1 MRNNSLPKNQI
12 SGEQT
17 MKTNFDEL
25 IPTAILF
32 NLRQI
37 EEMGLIKVD
46 MAKKLIGNGSLEI
59 VKIGN
64 KIHISRTV
72 LLNFIESNT
81 IEAAS

>member
-1 MRNNSLPKNQI
+1 
-12 SGEQT
+12 
-17 MKTNFDEL
+17 MKTNFNEL
-25 IPTAILF
+25 IPNAILF

-46 MAKKLIGNGSLEI
+46 MAKKLIANRSLEI

-64 KIHISRTV
+64 RIHVSRV
-72 LLNFIESNT
+72 ALLKFIESNT

>member
-1 MRNNSLPKNQI
+1 
-12 SGEQT
+12 

-25 IPTAILF
+25 IPNAILF

-37 EEMGLIKVD
+37 EELGLIKVD
-46 MAKKLIGNGSLEI
+46 MAKKLISNRELEI

-64 KIHISRTV
+64 KIHVSRV
-72 LLNFIESNT
+72 ALIKFIESNT

>member
-1 MRNNSLPKNQI
+1 MRSNYNEI
-12 SGEQT
+12 
-17 MKTNFDEL
+17 
-25 IPTAILF
+25 IPQGILF

-46 MAKKLIGNGSLEI
+46 MAKKLIANREVES

-64 KIHISRTV
+64 KIHISRQEIIRY
-72 LLNFIESNT
+72 IEANT